1 MKASVRVAVLLF
13 PFLIAAV
20 VDGFIPLPPT
30 CAWAS
35 SSASSSPSSNLPAFE
50 DRARIPCSPSGA
62 RHRALNIASSAASL
76 GGMSDSSSSS
86 SSSSTSSSSPSS
98 SPPSPSSTPPSD
110 AAAAAAAAAAVGM
123 VTGGIKLERVKNIR
137 DLSSVRGSGIKA
149 GRIYRTGY
157 LSKAS
162 EEDIKF
168 IRETAK
174 FKTLIDLR
182 SEKELGMDDQMNSSA
197 TKRGCGGKNAE
208 TVRVDPSP
216 APSTGQTSVLQRHFI
231 SVIDEGI
238 YQRGVFKRLAK
249 RKKAAALFLITGGAV
264 SKRARRRARSI
275 FLNYINDAG
284 LPLLNDLLLNYSG
297 PALRRVL
304 ELLSDKERYPIALY
318 CTAGKDRTGLVI
330 LLLLASLG
338 VDSGA
343 IAEDY
348 VLSDTAYADLSDAK
362 AMVGAL
368 EQVNNL
374 DPEKFLRAPRSVIEH
389 TLAYIEKKFGSIEGY
404 LDQIGFTEDK
414 RVALKKALREG

>member
-1 MKASVRVAVLLF
+1 
-13 PFLIAAV
+13 
-20 VDGFIPLPPT
+20 
-30 CAWAS
+30 
-35 SSASSSPSSNLPAFE
+35 
-50 DRARIPCSPSGA
+50 
-62 RHRALNIASSAASL
+62 
-76 GGMSDSSSSS
+76 
-86 SSSSTSSSSPSS
+86 
-98 SPPSPSSTPPSD
+98 
-110 AAAAAAAAAAVGM
+110 
-123 VTGGIKLERVKNIR
+123 
-137 DLSSVRGSGIKA
+137 
-149 GRIYRTGY
+149 
-157 LSKAS
+157 
-162 EEDIKF
+162 
-168 IRETAK
+168 
-174 FKTLIDLR
+174 
-182 SEKELGMDDQMNSSA
+182 MDDQMNSSVYDGYE
-197 TKRGCGGKNAE
+197 TWVWGKNAE

-216 APSTGQTSVLQRHFI
+216 APSSGQTSALQRHFI
-231 SVIDEGI
+231 SVIDESI

-368 EQVNNL
+368 EQNNL